1 VAVSDTDR
9 ILELRAL
16 IAYHDELYYAHDAP
30 ELPDAEYD
38 LLLRELRALE
48 ADHPEL
54 ADASSPT
61 ATVRGMATSTFAPVV
76 HSVPMTS
83 LDNAMS
89 ADELEAWTLRV
100 VRGLGGETPRFVA
113 ELKFDGLAINLRYEH
128 GRLVTAA
135 TRGDGRVGED
145 VTANVRTIAEVPD
158 TLKRIKEGVP
168 DVIDVRGE
176 VYMSTAVFEDLNRE
190 YEAAGVRMLVNPRNA
205 AAGSLRQ
212 KDPSMTARRRLSFWA
227 YQPGEVVGAPEFDSH
242 HAMLEYI
249 GRLGL
254 PINPEVRLLD
264 SVDAVAQHCLHWQE
278 HRHSLGYEIDGVV
291 IKVDDL
297 AQRRQLG
304 FTSRAPRW
312 AIAYKFPPEERTTL
326 LRDIQ
331 ISVGRT
337 GRATPFAVLEPV
349 FVGGSTVGMATLHNQ
364 DQVAVKDV
372 RPGDTVVVRKAG
384 DVIPEVVG
392 PILSARPADSV
403 AWVFPTTCPCP
414 LKSTLSRPDGE
425 ADTRCIEPAC
435 PFQRDQR
442 IIYWGSRGAMDI
454 EGLGE
459 RTVAQLTSAGLV
471 RDPADIYGLTV
482 DQIVGLEGFARI
494 SAEKLVA
501 AIDESRDRPLPRVL
515 TALGI
520 RNLGPSASQA
530 LAKAFGTLRR
540 VFEATDA
547 ERAAV
552 EGVGSVIASALGR
565 WYEQPVN
572 RQFLDRLEAAGV
584 NFGSEEEVQA
594 ALAARAAIEQ
604 TLVGKA
610 VVVTGA
616 VPGYTREGA
625 EEAITMRGGSSPGS
639 VSKKTFALVVG
650 EGAGASKLNKAE
662 QLGIPQI
669 PSERFEELLAT
680 GELPR

>member
-1 VAVSDTDR
+1 VADTDVER
-9 ILELRAL
+9 IMQLREL
-16 IAYHDELYYAHDAP
+16 IAYHDNLYYEDNAP

-38 LLLRELRALE
+38 ILLRELRALE
-48 ADHPEL
+48 EEHPEL
-54 ADASSPT
+54 ADESSPT
-61 ATVRGMATSTFAPVV
+61 ATVRGLASSTFAPVV
-76 HSVPMTS
+76 HAVPMTS
-83 LDNAMS
+83 LDNVMS
-89 ADELEAWTLRV
+89 AVELEAWTQRV
-100 VRGLGGETPRFVA
+100 VRGLGGVSPLFVA
-113 ELKFDGLAINLRYEH
+113 ELKIDGLAMSLRYEH
-128 GRLVTAA
+128 GRLVSAA

-145 VTANVRTIAEVPD
+145 VTANVRTIGDVPD
-158 TLKRIKEGVP
+158 TLAKVDGAPPAVFE
-168 DVIDVRGE
+168 VRGE
-176 VYMSTAVFEDLNRE
+176 VYMSTAVFEALNRE
-190 YEAAGVRMLVNPRNA
+190 YEASGLRMLVNPRNA

-212 KDPSMTARRRLSFWA
+212 KDPSMTARRKLSFWA
-227 YQPGEVVGAPEFDSH
+227 YQLGEVVGGPELTSH
-242 HAMLEYI
+242 HATLEYI

-254 PINPEVRLLD
+254 PVNPEVRMLD
-264 SVDAVAQHCLHWQE
+264 SVEAVVEHCVHWQE
-278 HRHSLGYEIDGVV
+278 HRHDLGYEIDGVV

-297 AQRRQLG
+297 AQRGHLG

-337 GRATPFAVLEPV
+337 GRTTPFAVLEPV
-349 FVGGSTVGMATLHNQ
+349 FVGGSTVGMATLHNE
-364 DQVAVKDV
+364 DQVAAKDV
-372 RPGDTVVVRKAG
+372 RPGDTVIVRKAG

-392 PILSARPADSV
+392 PILSARPANSV
-403 AWVFPTTCPCP
+403 PWVFPTLCPCP
-414 LKSTLSRPDGE
+414 LKSTLLRPEGE
-425 ADTRCIEPAC
+425 ADTRCVEPAC

-442 IIYWGSRGAMDI
+442 IIYWASRGAMDI

-459 RTVAQLTSAGLV
+459 RTVAQLTTAGLV
-471 RDPADIYGLTV
+471 RDPADIYALTV
-482 DQIVGLEGFARI
+482 DQVVGLEGFAQI

-501 AIDESRDRPLPRVL
+501 AIEASRDRPLPRVL

-520 RNLGPSASQA
+520 RNLGPSAAQA
-530 LAKAFGTLRR
+530 LGKAFGTLRR

-552 EGVGSVIASALGR
+552 DGVGGVIAGAIGR

-572 RQFLDRLEAAGV
+572 REFVDRLEAAGV

-594 ALAARAAIEQ
+594 ALAARAAIPQ
-604 TLVGKA
+604 TLTGKA

-616 VPGYTREGA
+616 VPGYTREEA
-625 EEAITMRGGSSPGS
+625 EDAITLRGGSSPGS

-662 QLGIPQI
+662 QLGIPQVAA
-669 PSERFEELLAT
+669 ERFEQLLAG
-680 GELPR
+680 GELPE